1 MNGLRPRGAGLRLT
15 GVCGLALLPFLI
27 CLVSGGVGGPALWLA
42 VGAAL
47 AAVAAAVL
55 VARRADA
62 GNADLCRAIEGLAD
76 TGVVPVAPGLPT
88 DVRDALV
95 SLERRGRSSAAPGA
109 PGAPGAVDADG
120 HAEATRIRVAL
131 DRVATNVMVCDVEGR
146 IVYMNDAIRSM
157 FERNAAEIRK
167 QLPAF
172 DPQRMVGANFDS
184 FHRHPS
190 QQRNL
195 LAMLSGSHTANMRL
209 GSAALRIVASP
220 VVNSGGAKLG
230 YVVQWIDRT
239 QEVATEHEVSEVVAA
254 AGEGDLTRR
263 IPTDGKDAFF
273 AGLALGINR
282 LLDGMAATIAAIKG
296 TASEVSRGAE
306 EISRGNINLSQRT
319 EEQAASLEET
329 ASSMEEMT
337 STVKQNAD
345 NAGQANAL
353 ASAAR
358 AEAERGGAVVAEAV
372 AAMQGINEASAKIT
386 DIIGVIDTI
395 AFQTNLLALNAAV
408 EAARAG
414 EQGRGFAVVA
424 SEVRNLASRSSEAA
438 KEIKA
443 LIQDSSRRVEAG
455 TELVDRSGQALGR
468 IVASVQQ
475 VSQIVSQIAVA
486 SHEQSAGIE
495 QVNKAVTSMDEVT
508 QQNAALVEQAAAAAQ
523 ALTDEARSLDG
534 LMQKYRVGADAR
546 RDEGPAAVPVPAARP
561 VVERRAPGRPFSG
574 RAAPGGVRAPVRPVA
589 KAAPTADW
597 DEF

>member
-1 MNGLRPRGAGLRLT
+1 MSGSRSWGAGPRLT
-15 GVCGLALLPFLI
+15 GVCGLSLLPFLI
-27 CLVSGGVGGPALWLA
+27 CLVSGGVGGLPLWLA
-42 VGAAL
+42 VITAL
-47 AAVAAAVL
+47 AAVAVAVL
-55 VARRADA
+55 VARRAEA
-62 GNADLCRAIEGLAD
+62 GNADLRRAIRGLAD
-76 TGVVPVAPGLPT
+76 EGVVPIAPGVPAV
-88 DVRDALV
+88 VRDALV
-95 SLERRGRSSAAPGA
+95 SLERRWRAPAAA
-109 PGAPGAVDADG
+109 DADA
-120 HAEATRIRVAL
+120 HVETTRIRVAL

-157 FERNAAEIRK
+157 FERNAAEIRR

-172 DPQRMVGANFDS
+172 DPQRMIGANFDS

-190 QQRNL
+190 EQRNL
-195 LAMLSGSHTANMRL
+195 LAMLNGSHTANMRL
-209 GSAALRIVASP
+209 GNAALRIVASP
-220 VVNSGGAKLG
+220 VVDGAGARLG

-239 QEVATEHEVSEVVAA
+239 QEVATEQEVSEVVTA

-263 IPTDGKDAFF
+263 IPTEGKDPFF

-282 LLDGMAATIAAIKG
+282 LLEGMTATIAAIKG

-329 ASSMEEMT
+329 ASSMEQMT

-345 NAGQANAL
+345 NAAQANAL

-358 AEAERGGAVVAEAV
+358 AEAERGGAVVADAV
-372 AAMQGINEASAKIT
+372 AAMRGINEASAKIT

-443 LIQDSSRRVEAG
+443 LIEDSGQRVEAG

-523 ALTDEARSLDG
+523 ALTDEAGSLDG
-534 LMQKYRVGADAR
+534 LMQKYRVVADAR
-546 RDEGPAAVPVPAARP
+546 RDNAPPAVPVPTARP
-561 VVERRAPGRPFSG
+561 AVERRSPGRPFSG
-574 RAAPGGVRAPVRPVA
+574 RAPLGGGRAPVRPA
-589 KAAPTADW
+589 PTAAAPTADW